1 MVDLHP
7 NLITYYDKHED
18 KDFIYLAI
26 EKCEGN
32 LENLIEL
39 MKRTKDN
46 PKSTD
51 WNAMS
56 LGALYK
62 SEPKQLNQPEFIQS
76 LMSMSLQGL
85 KFLH

>member
-18 KDFIYLAI
+18 RDFIYLAI

-39 MKRTKDN
+39 MKEI
-46 PKSTD
+46 KSSPPGNTD
-51 WNAMS
+51 WHFKI
-56 LGALYK
+56 LGSLYK
-62 SEPKQLNQPEFIQS
+62 KDPNFLNSPEFIS
-76 LMSMSLQGL
+76 NLMHQAL
-85 KFLH
+85 

>member
-39 MKRTKDN
+39 MKEIKESPPGN
-46 PKSTD
+46 ND
-51 WNAMS
+51 WQNKV
-56 LGALYK
+56 LGVLYK
-62 SEPKQLNQPEFIQS
+62 KDPFLLNSPEFISS
-76 LMSMSLQGL
+76 LMHQAL
-85 KFLH
+85 

>member
-18 KDFIYLAI
+18 RDFIYLAI

-39 MKRTKDN
+39 MKEI
-46 PKSTD
+46 KSSPPGNTD
-51 WNAMS
+51 WHVKT
-56 LGALYK
+56 LGGLYK
-62 SEPKQLNQPEFIQS
+62 KDPDSLNSPEFIS
-76 LMSMSLQGL
+76 TL
-85 KFLH
+85 LH

>member
-18 KDFIYLAI
+18 RDFIYLAI

-39 MKRTKDN
+39 MKEIKASPPGN
-46 PKSTD
+46 TD
-51 WNAMS
+51 WHMKT
-56 LGALYK
+56 LGGLYK
-62 SEPKQLNQPEFIQS
+62 KDPDSLNSPEFIS
-76 LMSMSLQGL
+76 IL
-85 KFLH
+85 LH

>member
-39 MKRTKDN
+39 MKEIKESPPYN
-46 PKSTD
+46 TD
-51 WNAMS
+51 WQNKV

-62 SEPKQLNQPEFIQS
+62 KDPNLLNSPEFISS
-76 LMSMSLQGL
+76 LMHQAL
-85 KFLH
+85 

>member
-7 NLITYYDKHED
+7 NLITYYEKDED

-32 LENLIEL
+32 LENLIDL
-39 MKRTKDN
+39 MKRSKEN

-51 WNAMS
+51 
-56 LGALYK
+56 
-62 SEPKQLNQPEFIQS
+62 
-76 LMSMSLQGL
+76 
-85 KFLH
+85 

>member
-39 MKRTKDN
+39 MKEIKESPPGN
-46 PKSTD
+46 TD
-51 WNAMS
+51 WQNKV
-56 LGALYK
+56 LGVLYK
-62 SEPKQLNQPEFIQS
+62 KDLYLLNSPEFISS
-76 LMSMSLQGL
+76 LMHQAL
-85 KFLH
+85 

>member
-32 LENLIEL
+32 LENLIDM
-39 MKRTKDN
+39 MKRSKEN
-46 PKSTD
+46 PK
-51 WNAMS
+51 
-56 LGALYK
+56 
-62 SEPKQLNQPEFIQS
+62 
-76 LMSMSLQGL
+76 
-85 KFLH
+85 